1 MKTNQNMSEGIR
13 KKRKVKSKIQKR
25 ETVFSSVYLKE
36 KKEKTRD
43 LQNTVQKGKQTRI
56 RLKTGG

>member
-36 KKEKTRD
+36 KKEKTSD
-43 LQNTVQKGKQTRI
+43 LQNTVQKGK
-56 RLKTGG
+56 